1 MPIDSGNIAGLNC
14 HVLTT
19 VLHVSGFWNSRG
31 FDSMPNYVV
40 VVLHLLQLAEFLS
53 NTGFACG

>member
-1 MPIDSGNIAGLNC
+1 MPIDSGNIAGFNC
-14 HVLTT
+14 HVLTKAMRVS
-19 VLHVSGFWNSRG
+19 VLWNSRG

-53 NTGFACG
+53 NPGFACG